1 MIIEH
6 FIFTKSMLFII
17 LEYMYS
23 TSGIVNTDMYI
34 ILSVTYIYISYS
46 SKVHKVFNG
55 SSFFDRLEESVPY
68 LMHAGT
74 VIYLVKKCE
83 LDHPTLLVE
92 SYTGAQG

>member
-1 MIIEH
+1 MIREH
-6 FIFTKSMLFII
+6 FIFTNCMLFII
-17 LEYMYS
+17 LEYVYS
-23 TSGIVNTDMYI
+23 TSVIIDTDMYV

-55 SSFFDRLEESVPY
+55 SSFFEWLEESLPY

-83 LDHPTLLVE
+83 LDHPTLRIE
-92 SYTGAQG
+92 SYAGAQG

>member
-6 FIFTKSMLFII
+6 FIFTYSMLFII

-23 TSGIVNTDMYI
+23 TSKIINANMNI

-46 SKVHKVFNG
+46 SKGHKVFNG
-55 SSFFDRLEESVPY
+55 SGSLIWSIGSDPY

-74 VIYLVKKCE
+74 VIYRVTKCE
-83 LDHPTLLVE
+83 LDHPTLLAE
-92 SYTGAQG
+92 RSTGVSW

>member
-23 TSGIVNTDMYI
+23 TARVINADMDI

-46 SKVHKVFNG
+46 SKGHKVFNG
-55 SSFFDRLEESVPY
+55 SSFLYRLEESLPY
-68 LMHAGT
+68 SI
-74 VIYLVKKCE
+74 VIYLVEKCE

-92 SYTGAQG
+92 SSTGAQG